1 MIALSDSYHL
11 QDAGA
16 EIVSGEAAQVLLR
29 RDLALICDAALKAV
43 DPATAVRRHLHI
55 EGSILRAGTTVLP
68 LTVRGAESPRRV
80 LVLAVGKAA
89 VPMAAGAWQVLGD
102 ILVGG
107 VVVTKYGH
115 AAGYELPS
123 TLEVIEAGHPV
134 PDAAGVRGGR
144 AFKHC
149 LSQTT
154 ADDLVLL
161 LLSGGGSALLPAP
174 AACVTLEDLQVTT
187 DHLLRSGAN
196 IVDLNIV
203 RKHLSSLKGGQLA
216 RMAAPAPVVALLLS
230 DVVGDPIDVIA
241 SGPTAPDPT
250 TFAQACDAL
259 DRYALTEVVPKSV
272 SAHLQAGL
280 RGEVPETPKPGD
292 SVFDWVHNVIVGS
305 NGLAAQAAVA
315 RAETLG
321 YTSLLLTTFIEGE
334 AREIAKV
341 AVAFAKSLKMTG
353 HPVSLPAC
361 LVWGGETTVTVTGQG
376 KGGRNQELAL
386 AAALGLE
393 GIAGVA
399 VMALATDGT
408 DGPTDAAG
416 AIVDGSTASRGR
428 DRGWDLRAALE
439 DNNAYPLL
447 ADVGDL
453 LQLGPTG
460 TNVNDLLVLLAR

>member
-1 MIALSDSYHL
+1 MSD
-11 QDAGA
+11 
-16 EIVSGEAAQVLLR
+16 EAARMSLR
-29 RDLALICDAALKAV
+29 RDMALIREAALKAV
-43 DPATAVRRHLHI
+43 DPFAAVLRHLHL
-55 EGSILRAGTTVLP
+55 EGGLLRVGTATLP
-68 LTVRGAESPRRV
+68 LTVPAAGSARRV
-80 LVLAVGKAA
+80 FVLAVGKAA
-89 VPMAAGAWQVLGD
+89 VPMTAAACQVLGD
-102 ILVGG
+102 IPIEG

-115 AAGYELPS
+115 VASYELPS
-123 TLEVIEAGHPV
+123 TLEVVEAGHPV
-134 PDAAGVRGGR
+134 PDAAGVRGGT
-144 AFKHC
+144 AFLRC
-149 LSQTT
+149 LNQTT
-154 ADDLVLL
+154 TDDLVLL

-174 AACVTLEDLQVTT
+174 SPGVTLEDLQVTT

-196 IVDLNIV
+196 IVDLNVV

-216 RMAAPAPVVALLLS
+216 RMAAPAPVIALVLS
-230 DVVGDPIDVIA
+230 DVVGDPMDVIA

-250 TFAQACDAL
+250 TFAQAWDVIE
-259 DRYALTEVVPKSV
+259 RHALTDVVPKSV

-280 RGEVPETPKPGD
+280 RGEVAETPKPGD
-292 SVFDWVHNVIVGS
+292 CLFDRVHNVIVGS
-305 NGLAAQAAVA
+305 NALAAQAAVA
-315 RAETLG
+315 QAETLG
-321 YTSLLLTTFIEGE
+321 YAGLLLTTFIEGE

-341 AVAFAKSLKMTG
+341 AVALAKSLKVTG

-416 AIVDGSTASRGR
+416 AVVDGSTAGRAR
-428 DRGWDLRAALE
+428 DRGWDLRAALQ

-453 LQLGPTG
+453 LLLGPTG
-460 TNVNDLLVLLAR
+460 TNVNDILVLLAR

>member
-1 MIALSDSYHL
+1 VSD
-11 QDAGA
+11 
-16 EIVSGEAAQVLLR
+16 EAARMSLR
-29 RDLALICDAALKAV
+29 RDMALIREAALKAV
-43 DPATAVRRHLHI
+43 DPFAAVLRHLHL
-55 EGSILRAGTTVLP
+55 EGGLLRAGTVP
-68 LTVRGAESPRRV
+68 LTVPAARSPRRV
-80 LVLAVGKAA
+80 FVLAVGKAA
-89 VPMAAGAWQVLGD
+89 VPMAAAACRVLGE
-102 ILVGG
+102 IPVEG

-115 AAGYELPS
+115 VASYELPS
-123 TLEVIEAGHPV
+123 TLEVVEAGHPV
-134 PDAAGVRGGR
+134 PDAAGVRGGT
-144 AFKHC
+144 AFLRC
-149 LSQTT
+149 LNQTT
-154 ADDLVLL
+154 TDDLVLL

-174 AACVTLEDLQVTT
+174 SPGVTLEDLQVTT

-196 IVDLNIV
+196 IVDLNVV

-216 RMAAPAPVVALLLS
+216 RMAAPAPVIALVLS
-230 DVVGDPIDVIA
+230 DVVGDPMDVIA

-250 TFAQACDAL
+250 TFAQAWDVVE
-259 DRYALTEVVPKSV
+259 RHALTDVVPKSV

-280 RGEVPETPKPGD
+280 RGEVAETPKPGD
-292 SVFDWVHNVIVGS
+292 CLFDRVHNVIVGS
-305 NGLAAQAAVA
+305 NALAAQAAVA
-315 RAETLG
+315 QAETLG
-321 YTSLLLTTFIEGE
+321 YAGLLLTTFIEGE

-341 AVAFAKSLKMTG
+341 AVALAKSLKVTG

-416 AIVDGSTASRGR
+416 AVVDGSTSGRAR
-428 DRGWDLRAALE
+428 DRGWDLRAALQ

-453 LQLGPTG
+453 LLLGPTG
-460 TNVNDLLVLLAR
+460 TNVNDILVLLAR